1 MSVNALFTWWR
12 KVRQKMFFIF
22 LLSIPGAVTAQEV
35 QVRGGFLSDS
45 MKIGEQTAFYL
56 SARYPSN
63 VSILFPDST
72 HTFAPFEYEAKE
84 YFITETTDGISRDS
98 TVYFLTTFEVDRE
111 QFLRLPVYIVQQSDC
126 TVVESPADTVLITQ
140 FVANVPD
147 TVSTAELPLKMNT
160 TYQKVHYDFNF
171 WMMIIILG
179 LLVFVIVVVWIFFGK
194 RIRQYFATRRLQKRH
209 ASFIDNYNARLAQ
222 LKSAFSPPATE
233 SALVTWKKY
242 MEELDAKPYTKMTT
256 PETIRLIK
264 QPSLSDHLQSIDR
277 AIYGHNTQVVE
288 SLENLKTIAHQEYQ
302 RKLKEVQNG

>member
-1 MSVNALFTWWR
+1 
-12 KVRQKMFFIF
+12 
-22 LLSIPGAVTAQEV
+22 
-35 QVRGGFLSDS
+35 
-45 MKIGEQTAFYL
+45 
-56 SARYPSN
+56 
-63 VSILFPDST
+63 
-72 HTFAPFEYEAKE
+72 
-84 YFITETTDGISRDS
+84 
-98 TVYFLTTFEVDRE
+98 
-111 QFLRLPVYIVQQSDC
+111 
-126 TVVESPADTVLITQ
+126 LITQ

-209 ASFIDNYNARLAQ
+209 ASFIHNYNARLAQ